1 MLPRVIT
8 EVHSRSGARIKAS
21 VYQSNLYFRRKH
33 AKTSSTFGRVRVL
46 MMSFARGAAA
56 LFVLISMLAPV
67 RSAQAAPE
75 LADAWNAP
83 AIIWHE
89 LKTGIPEATKTGK
102 TVVMV
107 FHASWCT
114 ACKTYREVFKD
125 PAVVAA
131 SKSFVMILIDGDKD
145 KMANGAFSPDGT
157 YVPRTIFLTPDGDV
171 RKDLT
176 GKTDPQHPHTIDIES
191 PAELLSLMTKAA
203 GGASPTPSADPDQ
216 RAAN

>member
-1 MLPRVIT
+1 
-8 EVHSRSGARIKAS
+8 
-21 VYQSNLYFRRKH
+21 
-33 AKTSSTFGRVRVL
+33 
-46 MMSFARGAAA
+46 MMSFSRSAAA
-56 LFVLISMLAPV
+56 LIAMVVMLAPL
-67 RSAQAAPE
+67 RSALAAPE

-83 AIIWHE
+83 AITWHE
-89 LKTGIPEATKTGK
+89 LKSGIPEATKTGK

-125 PAVVAA
+125 PGVVEA
-131 SKSFVMILIDGDKD
+131 SKNFVMILIDGDKD

-157 YVPRTIFLTPDGDV
+157 YVPRTLFLTPDGDV

-191 PAELLSLMTKAA
+191 PAELLALMTKAA
-203 GGASPTPSADPDQ
+203 GGPAPNPAAEPDRRAS
-216 RAAN
+216 N